1 MKDFFDFNRDG
12 TVDFSEKVI
21 GFGMIGAILDEADR
35 EESQRFEQDFDDD
48 KWMDEDD

>member
-1 MKDFFDFNRDG
+1 MKHFFDFNGNG

-48 KWMDEDD
+48 ERMDEDD